1 MSRNDSL
8 WLDILLDLRRK
19 PVGIKF
25 LLTEAEYALSQA
37 IVPQNGMPYCT
48 TVRWAGQ
55 GRSYK
60 MDAAHCSCF
69 AASRALGM
77 TNVTEEAISGS
88 RHEKLGVY
96 ENLCVS
102 RSVAR
107 DMVYCAHKCAGV
119 EIMPLEQYEKSNPD
133 IVIIVTTPY
142 NAMRITQGYAYHYG
156 QLNSIKMTG
165 MCAICQEC
173 TSYPYER
180 NMPNISMLCSG
191 TRCVAQWSKDELGI
205 GIPFHYMGQVIS
217 GLRKTVNPM
226 EFNKDKERISQR
238 LANAGL
244 KDTMEIVFNHNYY
257 TGAYGTP
264 EQIARR
270 GRKF

>member
-1 MSRNDSL
+1 MQRNDTL

-19 PVGIKF
+19 PVGVKF
-25 LLTEAEYALSQA
+25 LLTEADYTSSRAA
-37 IVPQNGMPYCT
+37 VPSNGMPYCT
-48 TVRWAGQ
+48 AVRWAAK

-77 TNVTEEAISGS
+77 ANVTEEAISGS
-88 RHEKLGVY
+88 RHAKLGVY
-96 ENLCVS
+96 DNLCVS
-102 RSVAR
+102 RSVAK
-107 DMVYCAHKCAGV
+107 DMVNCAHKCIGV
-119 EIMPLEQYEKSNPD
+119 EIKPLEQYVDGNPD
-133 IVIIVTTPY
+133 VVIIVTTPY
-142 NAMRITQGYAYHYG
+142 NAMRITQAYAYHNG
-156 QLNSIKMTG
+156 QLTNIKMVG

-180 NMPNISMLCSG
+180 NMPNVSMLCSG

-205 GIPFHYMGQVIS
+205 GIPYHYMEQILS
-217 GLRKTVNPM
+217 GLRQTVNPM
-226 EFNKDKERISQR
+226 ESNEDKKRIVQR
-238 LANAGL
+238 LEDVCLSDA
-244 KDTMEIVFNHNYY
+244 MEIVYNHNYY

-270 GRKF
+270 GK